1 MQLEPVV
8 AHPAVHR
15 RERAQLVPDLLG
27 RRVAPV
33 VPQPACE
40 LTEDPGV
47 VARLARRLERLAHAL
62 DASLAVRDGPVRLAP
77 RRRAR
82 KHDVGHLCR
91 SRHHDVLDDEE
102 VELGQQPPRPV
113 HVGFGLGRV
122 LSDDVQRAELAT
134 LHRVEHLREVPP
146 LVGRQLGSPRR
157 REPPARVLVALEV
170 LEARELVR
178 DRAHVSPA
186 LHVVLPAER
195 VEARAVAP
203 DVAAEQRE
211 VDEREHIVDG
221 VRVLGDPEGPA
232 DHRPVGAREGVR
244 RLGDRLGRDAGQP
257 LPFGERER
265 LDRRARRR
273 RSPRWPARRR
283 VG

>member
-1 MQLEPVV
+1 MLLVRARPLDAAVRLEPVV

-33 VPQPACE
+33 V
-40 LTEDPGV
+40 
-47 VARLARRLERLAHAL
+47 ARAGARARRGSRC
-62 DASLAVRDGPVRLAP
+62 RRAP
-77 RRRAR
+77 RPAARAPCARAGRGARCSSRCRPPRTTTRCRGARRRPSPPSASSRCPGRRGGRAR
-82 KHDVGHLCR
+82 PAAAAPGSMSASDWAGFSPITYSVR
-91 SRHHDVLDDEE
+91 SSPRSIAWNICVRCHPLLRRH
-102 VELGQQPPRPV
+102 R
-113 HVGFGLGRV
+113 R
-122 LSDDVQRAELAT
+122 
-134 LHRVEHLREVPP
+134 
-146 LVGRQLGSPRR
+146 SPRR
-157 REPPARVLVALEV
+157 LEPPARVLVALEV

-178 DRAHVSPA
+178 DRAHVSAA

-221 VRVLGDPEGPA
+221 VRVLGDPERPA

-257 LPFGERER
+257 LA
-265 LDRRARRR
+265 LRRA
-273 RSPRWPARRR
+273 
-283 VG
+283 